1 MHPSDAISVAF
12 CDLSEVSCR
21 WALRHGLF
29 NSARGR
35 RIPEA
40 SVTVSSCPG
49 AGKGGTYVNK
59 RAPASLGGDRGT
71 ARRQEDF

>member
-1 MHPSDAISVAF
+1 MHPSDGISVSF

-35 RIPEA
+35 RVPEA
-40 SVTVSSCPG
+40 SVTVSSCPR
-49 AGKGGTYVNK
+49 AGKGGTYITK
-59 RAPASLGGDRGT
+59 RGPGVPGQGQRYSLH
-71 ARRQEDF
+71 QEDS